1 MNTITLIGGQIAPG
15 GKKHENVSEIQ
26 ALDPP
31 GRRRP
36 LDGVCSD
43 TPDSCGDYLSFAS

>member
-1 MNTITLIGGQIAPG
+1 MTTISLIGGQIAPG

-31 GRRRP
+31 RRRRP
-36 LDGVCSD
+36 LDGVSLD